1 MNELFTQAYTKIVA
15 KAWSDAEFK
24 KRLLSD
30 PNAVLKENGIEIPQG
45 VQFKVMEDTN
55 QLVHL
60 VLPHPSDEL
69 TLDELGN
76 AAGGAAKKAIWR
88 ISL

>member
-1 MNELFTQAYTKIVA
+1 MNELFTRAYTKIVA

-60 VLPHPSDEL
+60 VLPPPPDEI
-69 TLDELGN
+69 DIEELGKV
-76 AAGGAAKKAIWR
+76 AGGGKKMCKIY
-88 ISL
+88 